1 MQITAIPRPQFA
13 TLGHVFA
20 ALLAGNA
27 GKRSPAM
34 LPAGAQAIAVPLGAV
49 DAKLLEPL
57 ARIAHGST
65 KCKARGA

>member
-13 TLGHVFA
+13 TLGHIFA
-20 ALLAGNA
+20 ALLAG
-27 GKRSPAM
+27 KRPPAM
-34 LPAGAQAIAVPLGAV
+34 LPAGAQAIAVPVGAV

-57 ARIAHGST
+57 VRIAHSST